1 MPNTKTRLV
10 KILKGLG
17 FLILFCLVGVV
28 AGLLTPLESR
38 GARAERLWQEGRAAY
53 EAKDYETAVKLY
65 KEAAEQGN
73 EKAQFNL
80 ARCYAIGEGV
90 EKDLKEAEYWFR
102 KAAERGLEQAKAAL
116 ERIGAE

>member
-1 MPNTKTRLV
+1 MMLNTKMRLV

-80 ARCYAIGEGV
+80 ARCYAKGEGV
-90 EKDLKEAEYWFR
+90 EKDRGEAAKWMR
-102 KAAERGLEQAKAAL
+102 QSAEQGFAL
-116 ERIGAE
+116 AQNNLGAE